1 MSQTTTPV
9 RNHTRKLLATLTVVP
24 LLAALVACSS
34 SAAEPIS
41 DGQNEALSAAGL
53 TVNTTPEQDRI
64 KSTVSPEAVALLPK
78 EIAESGKLK
87 VAVFSGAPPLSF
99 LADDER
105 TPIGSETDIAALLAD
120 SLGLELELDVKAWA
134 DWPLAIQSG
143 DVSAVTANIT
153 VTEERKELF
162 DFATYRNDVLGWLVQ
177 ADSEITS
184 ITEPK
189 DIAGTTVAV
198 GSGTNQEK
206 ILIDWDEQN
215 QAAGLEP
222 VNIEYFDNDGDTI
235 LALQSGRID
244 INFGPNATSAFKSA
258 VAPDQFKVVGTLSG
272 GWPQTAQIAVASLK
286 GNELAPA
293 FAAALNHTI
302 EEGTYAQVLE
312 RWGLSSE
319 AIALS
324 EVNPAGLPKP

>member
-1 MSQTTTPV
+1 MSQTTTN
-9 RNHTRKLLATLTVVP
+9 RARKLLAVLTVAP
-24 LLAALVACSS
+24 LLAALVACSPS
-34 SAAEPIS
+34 SAEPVS
-41 DGQNEALSAAGL
+41 DGQDEALTAAGL
-53 TVNTTPEQDRI
+53 TVNTSPEQDRI
-64 KSTVSPEAVALLPK
+64 KSTISPEAVALLPK
-78 EIAESGKLK
+78 DIAESGKLK
-87 VAVFSGAPPLSF
+87 VAVFAGTPPISF

-105 TPIGSETDIAALLAD
+105 TPIGSETDIASLVAD
-120 SLGLELELDVKAWA
+120 ALGLELELDVKAWA
-134 DWPLAIQSG
+134 DWPLALQSG

-162 DFATYRNDVLGWLVQ
+162 DFATYRNDILGWLVT

-189 DIAGTTVAV
+189 DIAGYTVAV

-206 ILIDWDEQN
+206 VLIAWDEQN
-215 QAAGLEP
+215 QAAGLKP
-222 VNIEYFDNDGDTI
+222 VKIEYFDNDGDTI

-244 INFGPNATSAFKSA
+244 INFGPNVTSAFKAA
-258 VAPDQFKVVGTLSG
+258 VAPKEFKVVGTLSG

-312 RWGLSSE
+312 RWGISSE
-319 AIALS
+319 AIATS